1 MRWQSVSVARKQKGH
16 TSGLLQRGHCESR
29 ESHTYLLIICKHR
42 SLRAGEE
49 AYEFSSQCAEL
60 RVLPEHALWFSF
72 AIKRIFLDIEG
83 KGGPGE
89 NRRRSCP
96 QRMLASG
103 FRSETAEDEEKEG
116 RRGRQIDNE
125 VGSQTS

>member
-1 MRWQSVSVARKQKGH
+1 M
-16 TSGLLQRGHCESR
+16 
-29 ESHTYLLIICKHR
+29 
-42 SLRAGEE
+42 
-49 AYEFSSQCAEL
+49 
-60 RVLPEHALWFSF
+60 LPEHALWFSF
-72 AIKRIFLDIEG
+72 AIKRIFLDIKG

-103 FRSETAEDEEKEG
+103 FRSETAEDEEEEG